1 MKILMVASEANPL
14 VKVGGLGDV
23 VYSLSKAYVKQKHD
37 VAIVIP
43 FYKNLKNQTNLVTTF
58 LGHIDVFLS

>member
-14 VKVGGLGDV
+14 IKVGGLGDV

-37 VAIVIP
+37 VAIVLP
-43 FYKNLKNQTNLVTTF
+43 LY
-58 LGHIDVFLS
+58 

>member
-23 VYSLSKAYVKQKHD
+23 VYSLSKAYVKQ
-37 VAIVIP
+37 
-43 FYKNLKNQTNLVTTF
+43 NTTF
-58 LGHIDVFLS
+58 PSSFPSIKH